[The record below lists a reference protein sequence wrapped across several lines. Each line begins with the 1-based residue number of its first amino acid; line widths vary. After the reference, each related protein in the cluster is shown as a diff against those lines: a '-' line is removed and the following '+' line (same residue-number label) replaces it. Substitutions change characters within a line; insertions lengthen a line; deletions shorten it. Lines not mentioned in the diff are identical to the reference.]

1 MIGEI
6 VADRYRVDKLIGSGG
21 MANVYKAYDEKDKRV
36 VALKVLKDEHKTDP
50 DFLRRF
56 EREAKA
62 VLSLSHPNIVR
73 SFDVGFDDDLPF
85 IVLEYVPGKTL
96 KDVIKE
102 HGTLPPKTA
111 VNITCQVLEALS
123 SAHEIG
129 IIHRDVKPQNVII
142 TPEGVAKLA
151 DFGIARDA
159 GTTTRTFAGTN
170 VIGSVHYLSPEQARG
185 DDVTVESD
193 IYSCGI
199 MLYEMLTG
207 NVPFMGD
214 NQVTIALKH
223 LQEDVTP
230 PVLLNPKIP
239 RALSDVVVKASAKKP
254 SQRYATARQM
264 RNDLQRS
271 LKEPFGKFARL
282 DRDEDEVT
290 KRKRRRSLGLG
301 NLILMVLVVV
311 GMFIAMFFIGRSFL
325 EGETTTSYEYIVP
338 PLTGRLVEEASSLAK
353 KRGFVLK
360 VSGYESSD
368 EYPEGQIIDQSPM
381 SGMKGKEGDVLN
393 VIVSNGND
401 YEVVPNV
408 VGMALSDAEMT
419 FDGIDLYIGEV
430 KYDATSEQPQ
440 GQIIKQTPESGVKA
454 FKGDTVDVW
463 ISGSPSQNIEM
474 PPVTK
479 LPLDEAILQLN
490 NIGFKNIWIR
500 PIMPE
505 EAADEETVTKQSPAA
520 SMSVSKSCLVELWI
534 CRTFLGNCTCD
545 MAFNVDIKDTEKPV
559 NVVVTATLTHGI
571 EVVLFET
578 TLQPAAQQSISFTA
592 YMLEAGTYECTL
604 YVGGEKVKSMNYEF
618 ALR

>member
-1 MIGEI
+1 MIGER

-21 MANVYKAYDEKDKRV
+21 MANVYKAYDEKEKRV
-36 VALKVLKDEHKTDP
+36 VALKVLKDEHKNDP

-73 SFDVGFDDDLPF
+73 SFDVGYEDDLPF

-96 KDVIKE
+96 KEVIQE
-102 HGTLPPKTA
+102 NGTLPPKMA

-142 TPEGVAKLA
+142 TPEGAAKLA

-264 RNDLQRS
+264 RNDLQRA

-282 DRDEDEVT
+282 DNDEDEV
-290 KRKRRRSLGLG
+290 KKHKHRRGLGLG

-311 GMFIAMFFIGRSFL
+311 GLFIAMFFIGRSFL
-325 EGETTTSYEYIVP
+325 EGETPTSYEYIVP
-338 PLTGRLVEEASSLAK
+338 PLTGRLVEEASALAK
-353 KRGFVLK
+353 KRGFLLK

-368 EYPEGQIIDQSPM
+368 EYPEGQIIDQTPM

-401 YEVVPNV
+401 YEVVPNI

-419 FDGIDLYIGEV
+419 FDGIDLYLGEV
-430 KYDATSEQPQ
+430 KYDATSELPQ
-440 GQIIKQTPESGVKA
+440 GQIIKQTPEGGVKA

-463 ISGSPSQNIEM
+463 ISGTPSQNIEM
-474 PPVTK
+474 PPVAK
-479 LPLDEAILQLN
+479 LSLEEALQQLSSA
-490 NIGFKNIWIR
+490 GFNHIWIR
-500 PIMPE
+500 PMMPE
-505 EAADEETVTKQSPAA
+505 EEADEETVTKQSPAA
-520 SMSVSKSCLVELWI
+520 SMSVSKASLVELWI

-545 MAFNVDIKDTEKPV
+545 MAFNVEVKDATKPTAI
-559 NVVVTATLTHGI
+559 VVTATLLPGT

-578 TLQPAAQQSISFTA
+578 TLQSASQQSISFTA
-592 YMLEAGTYECTL
+592 YMLEAGTYECAL
-604 YVGGEKVKSMNYEF
+604 YVGGEKVKTMNYEF